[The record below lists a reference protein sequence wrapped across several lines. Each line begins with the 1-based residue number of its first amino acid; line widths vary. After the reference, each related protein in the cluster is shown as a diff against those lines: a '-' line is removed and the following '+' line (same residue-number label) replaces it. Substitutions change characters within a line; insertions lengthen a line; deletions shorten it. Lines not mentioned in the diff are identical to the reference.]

1 LNYGLERVWAIGHI
15 KGSRRVV
22 IGYDEGSIMVK
33 LGREIPVAS
42 MDNSGKIIWAKHNE
56 IHTVNIKSVG
66 ADEVW
71 GLTLLHCCLVYL
83 KISSCLAMFIIWF

>member
-1 LNYGLERVWAIGHI
+1 
-15 KGSRRVV
+15 
-22 IGYDEGSIMVK
+22 MVK

-66 ADEVW
+66 TDEVW
-71 GLTLLHCCLVYL
+71 EHFFTLLSFLDI
-83 KISSCLAMFIIWF
+83 KLALTMFIIWLWTYVGY

>member
-1 LNYGLERVWAIGHI
+1 
-15 KGSRRVV
+15 
-22 IGYDEGSIMVK
+22 MVK

-71 GLTLLHCCLVYL
+71 GHFFALLVFLDINTSFANVYHLVVNLLRSMMVRGCLWLL
-83 KISSCLAMFIIWF
+83 KS

>member
-1 LNYGLERVWAIGHI
+1 
-15 KGSRRVV
+15 
-22 IGYDEGSIMVK
+22 MVK

-66 ADEVW
+66 AYEVW
-71 GLTLLHCCLVYL
+71 GLNDEHLYIVALFL
-83 KISSCLAMFIIWF
+83 